1 MQWFADISIFNA
13 YPTQRRSRV
22 QCPSALPVE
31 ERNGDYARPHGRR
44 EISAWVAHKDTQCMT
59 ASAIPLP
66 SNQSEGGFFYPLANA
81 WDRFA
86 SEEPVNLHRSSAGYN
101 RGDQFVGE

>member
-1 MQWFADISIFNA
+1 MQWFADISMLIRFK
-13 YPTQRRSRV
+13 
-22 QCPSALPVE
+22 
-31 ERNGDYARPHGRR
+31 GDHGSSVPQPCRWKSVTATTLVHMAGVR
-44 EISAWVAHKDTQCMT
+44 YLLEVAHEDTQCMT
-59 ASAIPLP
+59 ASAIPLL